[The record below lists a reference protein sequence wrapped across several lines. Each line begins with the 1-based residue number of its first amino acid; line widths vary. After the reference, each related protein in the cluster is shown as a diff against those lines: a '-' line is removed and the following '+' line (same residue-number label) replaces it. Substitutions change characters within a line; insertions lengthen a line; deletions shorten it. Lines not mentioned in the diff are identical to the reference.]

1 MKTNELKLFE
11 RGFWNALMGVQSDLP
26 GLQANPSGVE
36 SNARNKFMQKMNV
49 RALNAFTNAYKNQG
63 IDIGKSFGAAT
74 QQPATQSQSTTTA
87 PTTSATQPSAQ
98 NTAPSAGL
106 QTNPKQNYP
115 NMNISVK
122 NPVQKGLSVSVPNL
136 QTQQMP
142 GQKTAQQATI
152 SQPQTTTAAPSQ
164 TPPATPAAP
173 QVFTFGG
180 KKYTKGPKGWADSK
194 GKAADTNTANILD
207 KAASQADSTSTTRQ
221 ATTPQTSTPQTS
233 TTTAKVAPKRKSTVP
248 QGGGRVPGYLSQ
260 TPNAIRKRQ
269 ARAAA
274 KAATAPAAQPRQT
287 VAQKA
292 QGYLQQQALKKQAAP
307 GKLAEYTIN
316 ENVYNNDSKFVQWN
330 RMLMEQTTGV
340 SPGDYILPIINQ
352 MMAPAKLEDN
362 PNYQVIQNAVVNWE
376 NAFKAQVAKTGQFD
390 GKFDAKTQDAW
401 NNVLAVVADAAFATL
416 AANKPEKQAKP

>member
-11 RGFWNALMGVQSDLP
+11 RGFWDALMGVQSDLP

-63 IDIGKSFGAAT
+63 INIDKSFGRSSQQTAT
-74 QQPATQSQSTTTA
+74 TQPQSTTSVA
-87 PTTSATQPSAQ
+87 QPAASAQ
-98 NTAPSAGL
+98 APA
-106 QTNPKQNYP
+106 
-115 NMNISVK
+115 
-122 NPVQKGLSVSVPNL
+122 
-136 QTQQMP
+136 
-142 GQKTAQQATI
+142 AQA
-152 SQPQTTTAAPSQ
+152 PAAAPAQ
-164 TPPATPAAP
+164 AASTASTTEP

-180 KKYTKGPKGWADSK
+180 QKYTKGPKGWVDSK
-194 GKAADTNTANILD
+194 GKAADTNTANILNQ
-207 KAASQADSTSTTRQ
+207 AASKAGLTSTTKK
-221 ATTPQTSTPQTS
+221 ATANQQPN
-233 TTTAKVAPKRKSTVP
+233 TTGTAVPKGKSTVP
-248 QGGGRVPGYLSQ
+248 QGGGRVLGYLSQ

-274 KAATAPAAQPRQT
+274 KAVPAPTAQPAVKQPRQT

-362 PNYQVIQNAVVNWE
+362 PNYQVIQNAVLNWE